1 VSKTYDDLRRASQEH
16 AASARTQH
24 EKTRI
29 GSSLRIKGSISA
41 NEDIEIDGRVE
52 GPVQMGEGKL
62 TVGQDGNL
70 AGNVEAREASIRGT
84 LVGNLR
90 IRERLE
96 IKSEGTA
103 RGDVVTGRIL
113 VEDGAYL
120 KGSIEIG
127 HR

>member
-1 VSKTYDDLRRASQEH
+1 MSKTYDDLRRASQERT
-16 AASARTQH
+16 ASFETQH

-29 GSSLRIKGSISA
+29 GSSLRIKGAISA
-41 NEDIEIDGRVE
+41 NEDIDVDGRVE
-52 GPVQMGEGKL
+52 GPVQIGEGKL
-62 TVGQDGNL
+62 TVSQDGNL
-70 AGNVEAREASIRGT
+70 AGDVVAREASIRGT

-90 IRERLE
+90 IRDRLE
-96 IKSEGTA
+96 IKAEGTA

-113 VEDGAYL
+113 VEDGAYF

>member
-1 VSKTYDDLRRASQEH
+1 MSKTYDDLRRASQEH
-16 AASARTQH
+16 ATSPDVQH